1 MSTDQDQR
9 IKKFEAEQK
18 AKLAQDVAA
27 FKAKLEREEK
37 VEETLKVVKDEK
49 DDELKEDIL
58 ASIIPWVIENSS
70 LVSSEDETNLSKTF
84 GKKSKS
90 KSGTPPKKNYYLVDT
105 ITLKEE
111 APDFCKELL
120 ADKDVV
126 LQEEDNNYAVVYNK
140 AFAGKVKEEAKKLNI
155 TAGDLF
161 RKHSNAIKTLPPEHN
176 FDVSKFK
183 KTEFKPYTYAPSPK
197 PSKK

>member
-18 AKLAQDVAA
+18 AKLDQEVAA

-37 VEETLKVVKDEK
+37 VEDTLKVVKDEK
-49 DDELKEDIL
+49 DDEIKEDIL

-70 LVSSEDETNLSKTF
+70 LVSKENAADLSKTF

-90 KSGTPPKKNYYLVDT
+90 KSGTAPNKNYYLVDT